1 MIICVISSLYINL
14 KPSYKIK
21 VETIRD
27 ISLFDSDKEYF
38 VYFGRP
44 SCPNCIKFQRYINN
58 NDYRLPKK
66 IDYFNTDYWRKS
78 GATNKICKEF
88 NVKEVPSL
96 IKIKSGKTVEKRDLS
111 KFIENNISA
120 DRRFLLLNLRKGNK
134 HSCI

>member
-66 IDYFNTDYWRKS
+66 IYYFNTDYWRKS

-96 IKIKSGKTVEKRDLS
+96 IKIKSGETVEKRDLS
-111 KFIENNISA
+111 KFIE
-120 DRRFLLLNLRKGNK
+120 K
-134 HSCI
+134 

>member
-1 MIICVISSLYINL
+1 MQSLKKKLIYLVIICVISSLYINL

-21 VETIRD
+21 VETIHD

-44 SCPNCIKFQRYINN
+44 SCQNCIKFQRYINN

-66 IDYFNTDYWRKS
+66 FITLILTTGEKS

-111 KFIENNISA
+111 KFIE
-120 DRRFLLLNLRKGNK
+120 K
-134 HSCI
+134 

>member
-66 IDYFNTDYWRKS
+66 IYYFNTDYWRKS

>member
-1 MIICVISSLYINL
+1 MQSLKKKLIYLVIICIISSLYINL
-14 KPSYKIK
+14 KPSNKIK
-21 VETIRD
+21 VETIHD
-27 ISLFDSDKEYF
+27 ISLFDSDKEYY

-66 IDYFNTDYWRKS
+66 IYYFNTDYWRKS

-111 KFIENNISA
+111 KFIE
-120 DRRFLLLNLRKGNK
+120 K
-134 HSCI
+134 

>member
-1 MIICVISSLYINL
+1 MECGYSKKMIYLVIICVISSLYINL

-66 IDYFNTDYWRKS
+66 IYYFNTDYWRKS

-111 KFIENNISA
+111 KFIE
-120 DRRFLLLNLRKGNK
+120 K
-134 HSCI
+134 

>member
-66 IDYFNTDYWRKS
+66 IYYFNTDYWRKS

-111 KFIENNISA
+111 KFIEK
-120 DRRFLLLNLRKGNK
+120 FEYPQTTGQ
-134 HSCI
+134 

>member
-1 MIICVISSLYINL
+1 MQSLKKKLIYLVIICVISSLYINL

-21 VETIRD
+21 VETIHD
-27 ISLFDSDKEYF
+27 ISLFDSDKEYY

-66 IDYFNTDYWRKS
+66 IYYFNTDYWRKS

-111 KFIENNISA
+111 KFIEK
-120 DRRFLLLNLRKGNK
+120 R
-134 HSCI
+134 

>member
-1 MIICVISSLYINL
+1 MQSLKKKLIYLVIICVISSLYINL

-58 NDYRLPKK
+58 NDHRLPKK
-66 IDYFNTDYWRKS
+66 IYYFNTDYWRKS

-96 IKIKSGKTVEKRDLS
+96 IKIKSGKT
-111 KFIENNISA
+111 
-120 DRRFLLLNLRKGNK
+120 
-134 HSCI
+134 

>member
-66 IDYFNTDYWRKS
+66 IYYFNTDYWRKS

-111 KFIENNISA
+111 KFKREYLV
-120 DRRFLLLNLRKGNK
+120 LLSLRTL
-134 HSCI
+134 

>member
-21 VETIRD
+21 VETIRA

-44 SCPNCIKFQRYINN
+44 SCPNCIKFQCYINN

-66 IDYFNTDYWRKS
+66 IYYFNTDYWRKS

-111 KFIENNISA
+111 KFIE
-120 DRRFLLLNLRKGNK
+120 K
-134 HSCI
+134 

>member
-38 VYFGRP
+38 VYLGRP

-66 IDYFNTDYWRKS
+66 IYYFNTDYWRKS

-111 KFIENNISA
+111 KFILNTHIPQVTVKLRNDSFN
-120 DRRFLLLNLRKGNK
+120 FLG
-134 HSCI
+134 IYV

>member
-1 MIICVISSLYINL
+1 MAL
-14 KPSYKIK
+14 K
-21 VETIRD
+21 
-27 ISLFDSDKEYF
+27 
-38 VYFGRP
+38 
-44 SCPNCIKFQRYINN
+44 RY
-58 NDYRLPKK
+58 KK
-66 IDYFNTDYWRKS
+66 IYYFNTDYWRKS

-120 DRRFLLLNLRKGNK
+120 DRRFLLLNLWKGNK

>member
-1 MIICVISSLYINL
+1 MQSLKKKLIYLVIICIVSSLYINL

-21 VETIRD
+21 VETIND
-27 ISLFDSDKEYF
+27 ISLFDSDKEYY

-66 IDYFNTDYWRKS
+66 IYYFNTDYWRKS

-111 KFIENNISA
+111 KFIE
-120 DRRFLLLNLRKGNK
+120 K
-134 HSCI
+134 

>member
-1 MIICVISSLYINL
+1 MMVNL

-66 IDYFNTDYWRKS
+66 IYYFNTDYWRKS

-111 KFIENNISA
+111 KFIE
-120 DRRFLLLNLRKGNK
+120 K
-134 HSCI
+134 

>member
-1 MIICVISSLYINL
+1 MQSLKKKLIYLVIICVISSLYINL

-21 VETIRD
+21 VETIQD

-66 IDYFNTDYWRKS
+66 IYYFNTDYWRKS

-111 KFIENNISA
+111 KFIE
-120 DRRFLLLNLRKGNK
+120 K
-134 HSCI
+134 

>member
-1 MIICVISSLYINL
+1 MQSLKKKLIYLVIICVISSLYINL
-14 KPSYKIK
+14 KPSYEIK
-21 VETIRD
+21 VETIHD

-66 IDYFNTDYWRKS
+66 IYYFNIDYWRKS

-111 KFIENNISA
+111 KFIE
-120 DRRFLLLNLRKGNK
+120 K
-134 HSCI
+134 

>member
-1 MIICVISSLYINL
+1 MQSLKKKLIYLVIICVISSLYINL

-21 VETIRD
+21 VETIRA

-66 IDYFNTDYWRKS
+66 IYYFNTDYWRKS

-111 KFIENNISA
+111 KFIE
-120 DRRFLLLNLRKGNK
+120 K
-134 HSCI
+134 

>member
-27 ISLFDSDKEYF
+27 IFLFDSDKEYF

-66 IDYFNTDYWRKS
+66 IYYFNTDYWRKS

-111 KFIENNISA
+111 KFIE
-120 DRRFLLLNLRKGNK
+120 K
-134 HSCI
+134 

>member
-1 MIICVISSLYINL
+1 MQSLKKKLIYLVIICVISSLYINL

-21 VETIRD
+21 VETIQD

-58 NDYRLPKK
+58 DDYRLPKK
-66 IDYFNTDYWRKS
+66 IYYFNTDYWRKS

-88 NVKEVPSL
+88 NVKEVSSL

-111 KFIENNISA
+111 KFIE
-120 DRRFLLLNLRKGNK
+120 K
-134 HSCI
+134 